1 MTFVPLCDRDHCDN
15 IPAGGCTVPSIRK
28 RIFGRARGISL
39 LELMVVLGIMMVV
52 AGMAFVN
59 MSGAMNDAKVVTGY
73 NTVLG
78 TLRRARETAISER
91 RIYRVR
97 LDTPQSECDTQTH
110 TKSNSCV
117 ILIQNPLDA
126 TSKIVY
132 AGALPPGIGFNTNG
146 AFPNTTALAPDGLTT
161 GAALNGICFD
171 IGVLTTCPN
180 EVDFYPDGS
189 SRDANQFMNS
199 GVVYVSRVGDLE
211 TARAITVIGATGRI
225 RGWHLAKQ
233 GATYYWNMR

>member
-1 MTFVPLCDRDHCDN
+1 
-15 IPAGGCTVPSIRK
+15 
-28 RIFGRARGISL
+28 
-39 LELMVVLGIMMVV
+39 MVVLGIMMVV

-78 TLRRARETAISER
+78 TMRRARETAISER

-97 LDTPQSECDTQTH
+97 FDTPQTECNTQTH
-110 TKSNSCV
+110 TTGNSCV
-117 ILIQNPLDA
+117 LLIKNPLDA
-126 TSKIVY
+126 TSTIVY
-132 AGALPPGIGFNTNG
+132 AGALPPGVGYNVNG
-146 AFPNTTALAPDGLTT
+146 VFPNTAALAPDGLVT
-161 GAALNGICFD
+161 GAALAGICMD

-180 EVDFYPDGS
+180 EIDFYPDGS

-199 GVVYVSRVGDLE
+199 GVVYVSRVGDLN
-211 TARAITVIGATGRI
+211 TARAITVLGATARI

-233 GATYYWNMR
+233 GATYFWNMR